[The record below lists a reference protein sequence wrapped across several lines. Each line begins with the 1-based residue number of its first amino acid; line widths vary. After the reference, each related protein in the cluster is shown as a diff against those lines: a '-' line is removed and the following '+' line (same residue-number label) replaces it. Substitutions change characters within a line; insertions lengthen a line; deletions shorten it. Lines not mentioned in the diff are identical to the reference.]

1 VTSRHEETVV
11 RASVNSDRREREAD
25 NPNIALVQRFFT
37 AYADHDFE
45 AMRNEILA
53 PDVTGS
59 IPGHHPLA
67 GNKRGA
73 DEILAYF
80 GELPRA
86 NFQAEPI
93 VIAAEGDYVVDVHRG
108 WAAYDNASL
117 DMHWVLVYRIEQAR
131 LKQVENFAADQ
142 HAADAFYWRVWGDE
156 LAPLPVR
163 IAHAHASD

>member
-1 VTSRHEETVV
+1 V
-11 RASVNSDRREREAD
+11 AD
-25 NPNIALVQRFFT
+25 DPNIALVQRSFT

-53 PDVTGS
+53 PDVTWS

-67 GNKRGA
+67 GIKRGA

-80 GELPRA
+80 AELPRA

-93 VIAAEGDYVVDVHRG
+93 VIAAEGEYVVDVHRG
-108 WAAYDNASL
+108 WATYDNASL

>member
-1 VTSRHEETVV
+1 MTSRPEAALVGPS
-11 RASVNSDRREREAD
+11 ASPNRREREAD
-25 NPNIALVQRFFT
+25 NPNIALVQRFFA
-37 AYADHDFE
+37 AYAEHDFE

-53 PDVTGS
+53 PDVTWS

-67 GNKRGA
+67 GIKRGA

-80 GELPRA
+80 AELPRA

-117 DMHWVLVYRIEQAR
+117 DMHWVLTYRIEQGR
-131 LKQVENFAADQ
+131 IKEVENFAADQ
-142 HAADAFYWRVWGDE
+142 HAADAFFWRVWGDE
-156 LAPLPVR
+156 LAPLPAR
-163 IAHAHASD
+163 MGRWRT